1 MSRVFSRYVHRATLG
16 LPRHERL
23 EAAAE
28 LRTHLMDRAARLEA
42 EGFSREE
49 AEHLAVKGMGDVGVT
64 NRQLLG
70 HVFTNQV
77 AWAVLAV
84 LVLGGG
90 GGWVWQN
97 VPLPGWGQATWQWD
111 SKLGTADLAAL
122 YEADAPRERVFAADL
137 RIPTKARYLYLALVP
152 QKEEGLAKVWR
163 YELQRRD
170 EGGRFEASPNRTR
183 QARLLLTG
191 EAWNEAACESGRDV
205 GLFVDLRWM
214 PEKGVSMSGGSSV
227 GLNRQTAPSAGNF
240 YCAGLRL
247 PDAADPDLW
256 TSAGFQKLG
265 WVVGNTFTD
274 SSSAPRTLPTGE
286 WTLAGFYGVNYASRS
301 RDRKF
306 WTSSVPMHKHD
317 LLLAVMPTEK
327 ALEQASVFSEDR
339 GQGYYMT
346 FPTREWK
353 GLMGQLPRPKYSGRP

>member
-16 LPRHERL
+16 LPRQERL

-70 HVFTNQV
+70 HVFTNRV

-97 VPLPGWGQATWQWD
+97 VPLPGWGQATWRWD
-111 SKLGTADLAAL
+111 NELTTTDLARL
-122 YEADAPRERVFAADL
+122 YEAEAPRDRVFAADL
-137 RIPTKARYLYLALVP
+137 RVPTKARYLYLALVP

-163 YELQRRD
+163 YQLRPRD
-170 EGGRFEASPNRTR
+170 DGGRFEASPNRTR

-191 EAWNEAACESGRDV
+191 EAWNGNLCESGRDV
-205 GLFVDLRWM
+205 GLFVDLDWK
-214 PEKGVSMSGGSSV
+214 PEKGVTMDGGSSV
-227 GLNRQTAPSAGNF
+227 GLNRQVNHNSWNF

-247 PDAADPDLW
+247 PDASDPDLW

-265 WVVGNTFTD
+265 WVVGNTFTNA
-274 SSSAPRTLPTGE
+274 SSAPRNLPTGE
-286 WTLAGFYGVNYASRS
+286 WTLAGFYGVNTASYS
-301 RDRKF
+301 RAKSF
-306 WTSSVPMHKHD
+306 VTWSVPKHQHD
-317 LLLAVMPTEK
+317 VLLAVLPSEK
-327 ALEQASVFSEDR
+327 ALEKASIYDQDR
-339 GQGYYMT
+339 GQGYYTT

-353 GLMGQLPRPKYSGRP
+353 GLMGQVPRPKYRDTP